1 MALDHE
7 ERRRWVAETSRINRE
22 LCDLTERP

>member
-22 LCDLTERP
+22 LSDLTERP